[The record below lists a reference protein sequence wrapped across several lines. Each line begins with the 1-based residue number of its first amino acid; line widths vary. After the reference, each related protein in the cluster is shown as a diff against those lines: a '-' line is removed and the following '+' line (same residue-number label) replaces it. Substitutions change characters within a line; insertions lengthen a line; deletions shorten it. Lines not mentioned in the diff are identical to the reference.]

1 MMMKTPLV
9 VVLLFFL
16 FFSLKA
22 ERVESGFHVE
32 RASFTVSL
40 PSKLK
45 GKYDMAIA
53 NFGVPLYGATLVGSF
68 KYPKTD
74 QDGCA
79 EFDANAF
86 NTNSSYGANIM
97 LLNRGECPFTTKA
110 FFAQKAGAEAVI
122 IVDNIAEDLITMDA
136 ADDAESQEY
145 VKNISVPVALIT
157 ESVGEKFEEELSA
170 GNAVIATLNW
180 TDVLPHPDSR
190 VEYEIWTELTDSC
203 GAKCD
208 AQVGFLN
215 DWAPI
220 AKELETKNYT
230 QFTPHYLTWSC
241 PEGYEDSD
249 VCLSECIN
257 HGRYCIPDPDDDLYS
272 GYSGADVVVSNLRAL
287 CAFKAANDSQIPTK
301 WWDYITEFQSSCKMS
316 TGLFNSYDCAETS
329 MKRAGLDTSS
339 WKNCIG
345 DIDAN
350 SENAMMEEQIIAQ
363 SPPSES
369 TRSSVRILPTVV
381 INDVQYRGKLARG
394 EVLKAICAGFPND
407 LKPEMCSDSGLIN
420 DKCAQGADGWN
431 TCLSD
436 PNKSGETTCST
447 TSAFP
452 YYECI
457 CPKGLHS
464 EFSDSLN
471 TWSCVS
477 VQQTAR
483 SVGKTSTVLA
493 SVFFSLLVLVTCLF
507 LFYRWKMKQVMNQ
520 EIRGILSQYM
530 PLDDDEIEEEED
542 TARLN
547 AGNDSSSIRLGRSG
561 SPTAMF
567 GVENGRGGGF
577 NTSRGE
583 FDHL

>member
-1 MMMKTPLV
+1 
-9 VVLLFFL
+9 
-16 FFSLKA
+16 
-22 ERVESGFHVE
+22 
-32 RASFTVSL
+32 
-40 PSKLK
+40 
-45 GKYDMAIA
+45 
-53 NFGVPLYGATLVGSF
+53 
-68 KYPKTD
+68 
-74 QDGCA
+74 
-79 EFDANAF
+79 
-86 NTNSSYGANIM
+86 M

-110 FFAQKAGAEAVI
+110 YFAQKAGAEAVI

-157 ESVGEKFEEELSA
+157 ESVGDQFEEELSA

-220 AKELETKNYT
+220 AKELEMKNYT

-257 HGRYCIPDPDDDLYS
+257 NGRYCIPDPDSDLDS

-287 CAFKAANDSQIPTK
+287 CAFKSANDSHVPTR
-301 WWDYITEFQSSCKMS
+301 WWDYITEFQSSCTMS
-316 TGLFNSYDCAETS
+316 SGKFNSFACAENA
-329 MKRAGLDTSS
+329 MNRAGLDTSS
-339 WKNCIG
+339 WSTCIG

-363 SPPSES
+363 SPPGDS

-381 INDVQYRGKLARG
+381 INNVQYRGKLARG

-431 TCLSD
+431 VCTSD
-436 PNKSGETTCST
+436 LNESGETTCST

-452 YYECI
+452 YYECV

-471 TWSCVS
+471 AWSCVS
-477 VQQTAR
+477 VQQSAR
-483 SVGKTSTVLA
+483 SVGKSSTVLA
-493 SVFFSLLVLVTCLF
+493 SVFFSLLVLVICLF
-507 LFYRWKMKQVMNQ
+507 LFYRWKMKQVMDQ

-530 PLDDDEIEEEED
+530 PLDDDEIEEDD
-542 TARLN
+542 TTRLN
-547 AGNDSSSIRLGRSG
+547 VGNDSSAL
-561 SPTAMF
+561 PTPMF
-567 GVENGRGGGF
+567 GVENSRGGGV
-577 NTSRGE
+577 NASISRE